1 MLIRH
6 NLQTLQAMHNFST
19 HQMNASK
26 NLQKLASGFRINRS
40 GDDAAGLSISE
51 KMRGQISGLHMANK
65 NANDGISLIQT
76 AEGALNET
84 HSMLQR
90 IRELAVQAANDTNTN
105 EDRQKLQL
113 EVDSLLSG
121 IQQIANETQFNTK
134 TILNGT
140 TLTTANPII
149 LQVGA
154 NSGQTMHLTL
164 KDDATLK
171 GLGLEKTI
179 QAPGTYSYDKV
190 PLAFSY
196 SSLTENHIISTLF
209 SNNQGDLVLNIPV
222 ISDGIQSFLDS
233 SFKIAGKGNIVALS
247 LPTSNDAAAQ
257 ANALIDFKNNILP
270 EVKNYISTI
279 SNNKLTLVLKNS
291 SNLQSMS
298 FNLELTAQQNTAT
311 YNVSKGGYEFS
322 LFNNVEFFY
331 KSEEITSE
339 AAIKALGEQA
349 TAQEIATFMNKEI
362 EKITEALE
370 KHNSTNVQLYDR
382 NGQALSNNSYT
393 FSRFSVTGNTNNLG
407 FTYTESEGETIST
420 ISIATQKDANDAITT
435 IDKAISIV
443 SGIRSQ
449 LGAYQNRLEYTMNN
463 LHMTAENLTA
473 AESRIRDTDFA
484 KEMMDY
490 TKNQLLIQ
498 AAQAMMAHSNQ
509 APSQIL
515 KMLETA

>member
-1 MLIRH
+1 MRIRH
-6 NLQTLQAMHNFST
+6 NLQTLQALNGFKV
-19 HQMNASK
+19 HQMNDAK
-26 NLQKLASGFRINRS
+26 NLQKLASGFRINRA

-51 KMRGQISGLHMANK
+51 KMRGQISGLHTANK
-65 NANDGISLIQT
+65 NASDGISLIQT

-134 TILNGT
+134 TLLNGT

-149 LQVGA
+149 LQVGT
-154 NSGQTMHLTL
+154 NSGQSMHLTL

-179 QAPGTYSYDKV
+179 QAPGTYSYDKI
-190 PLAFSY
+190 PLTFSY
-196 SSLTENHIISTLF
+196 SSTTESASIGALF
-209 SNNQGDLVLNIPV
+209 SNVQGDLTFNLHSLSSN
-222 ISDGIQSFLDS
+222 IQSYLDS
-233 SFKIAGKGNIVALS
+233 SFKVEGKGHIVSLALQQS
-247 LPTSNDAAAQ
+247 DDSTVLNDFKYNVFPTIQNYIATASN
-257 ANALIDFKNNILP
+257 NAL
-270 EVKNYISTI
+270 TI
-279 SNNKLTLVLKNS
+279 KLKSS
-291 SNLQSMS
+291 SNSKLADLLLT
-298 FNLELTAQQNTAT
+298 LELTAQQNTAT
-311 YNVSKGGYEFS
+311 YNASKGGYEFS

-370 KHNSTNVQLYDR
+370 KHSSTNVQLYDR

-443 SGIRSQ
+443 SGMRSQ

-490 TKNQLLIQ
+490 TKNQVLTQ
-498 AAQAMMAHSNQ
+498 AAQAMMAQSNQ

-515 KMLETA
+515 RLLETA